1 MSRAWMPLYV
11 ADYLADTG
19 HLSAAEHGAYLLL
32 IMHYWTNGHLPNE
45 DRRLSRIARM
55 SPAEWEE
62 SRETLFDLFDEGW
75 THKRI
80 DAELEAA
87 REISEKAKEKANKR
101 WHSPGNAKADA
112 PAMPQHMPE
121 PCQSQSPSPT
131 TPDTNVSGVVRAK
144 ARPENPMVLDVL
156 MTVLSEDRARAV
168 IDHRKKK
175 KSPLNLHMASLL
187 ADQFKQLAEPD
198 KGADLMMLRG
208 WQGCD
213 PEWCAN
219 AGLRLASSPSP
230 SESSAPTRAFVAR
243 DSDAWWAWRD
253 HKKAQGK
260 AMPTAI
266 TSKEHKADGWWFDT
280 EYPPGYVP
288 TQFDKWQEGQAA

>member
-32 IMHYWTNGHLPNE
+32 IMHYWTNGQLPNE

-62 SRETLFDLFDEGW
+62 SRETLFDLFDDGW

-101 WHSPGNAKADA
+101 WHNPGNAKADA
-112 PAMPQHMPE
+112 TAMPQHMPE
-121 PCQSQSPSPT
+121 PCQSQSQPPT

-144 ARPENPMVLDVL
+144 ARPEHAQILEILTSVIP
-156 MTVLSEDRARAV
+156 EAQAKAV
-168 IDHRKKK
+168 MDHRRKK
-175 KSPLNLHMASLL
+175 KSPLNPHSAGLL
-187 ADQFKQLAEPD
+187 VKQFQQLAEPE
-198 KGADLMMLRG
+198 KGADLMMTRG
-208 WQGCD
+208 WTGCD

-219 AGLRLASSPSP
+219 AGLKLASSPSP
-230 SESSAPTRAFVAR
+230 VSGPGSSRTFVKR

-253 HKKAQGK
+253 HRKAQGK
-260 AMPTAI
+260 PMPTAV
-266 TSKEHKADGWWFDT
+266 TSKEHAADGWWFDT
-280 EYPPGYVP
+280 ELPPV
-288 TQFDKWQEGQAA
+288 QAPAGRAA